1 MSDEAKQKMIS
12 DAAAARGT
20 RDAAARDLDKIHEEM
35 IAEICAAAP
44 DGWVLKT
51 MGPDILR
58 HSFAENSSGAS
69 FAEIVARAL
78 AFYGHVTCLFRP
90 RIGETPREYETRIRA
105 WLGDKWRADIHSQE
119 RTG

>member
-1 MSDEAKQKMIS
+1 MSDETKKMIA
-12 DAAAARGT
+12 DASEARKT
-20 RDAAARDLDKIHEEM
+20 RDAAGRDLDKIHEEM

-58 HSFAENSSGAS
+58 HVFAENSSGAS
-69 FAEIVARAL
+69 FAEIVAHAL
-78 AFYGHVTCLFRP
+78 AFYGHATTLFRP
-90 RIGETPREYETRIRA
+90 RAGETPREHEVRVRKWI
-105 WLGDKWRADIHSQE
+105 GDRWREDLHVQQ